1 MPLQAI
7 KLPEEQRWAIR
18 KNLLQP
24 EALEQFRHA
33 AGKATALVG
42 VKQQRRQRQ
51 QQQQNGSMPAVR

>member
-33 AGKATALVG
+33 AGEATALGG
-42 VKQQRRQRQ
+42 VKQQQQR
-51 QQQQNGSMPAVR
+51 QQQQNGSIPAVR